1 VSSAYG
7 HLSPEAVGEK
17 RIAIER
23 LLAAGLRDHEIVAR
37 VACSRTYVVGVRKAL
52 GLDRDH
58 WRLAMVERIEQA
70 IAWGHDNARVA
81 ADLGVPVEQVAKVR
95 DEMNVAAEEDVDRD
109 PPRRTTG
116 VDRYRARQADVT
128 ADRRRALVD
137 RLAPRRRA

>member
-70 IAWGHDNARVA
+70 IAWGHGNARVA
-81 ADLGVPVEQVAKVR
+81 ADLGVPVEKVAAVR
-95 DEMNVAAEEDVDRD
+95 EEMNAAAEEGDA
-109 PPRRTTG
+109 PRRTTG
-116 VDRYRARQADVT
+116 AERFRARQADVR
-128 ADRRRALVD
+128 ADRRKALAD
-137 RLAPRRRA
+137 RLAPRRRT